1 MRTESIRALSF
12 YYAHFMRAG
21 QDKCI
26 QRKEWLDLGE
36 MCFELYGCR
45 YVQNRTNCRYPIR
58 MVIRSPADLCRAAG
72 HDFVC
77 ARYKGNY
84 RMNDNF
90 ESADVAFWD
99 VDNSGTDDPRKWV
112 TPEKIG
118 RLFSDVAFAITP
130 SRHNMVPKGNEAAR
144 PRFHVFAPIRAETS
158 FRKYGELKARVQ
170 RNFPFFDPNAVDAA
184 RFVYGCKV
192 KPEEVIWHEGKL
204 TIDRFIEDWER
215 THTDLSATTET
226 FYMSPSEAATT
237 KNAAPGNEKP
247 RADSFPGQQRTSSS
261 EPYVIPEGSRNAT
274 LSRYAARVIKRF
286 GDGERAKQLYR
297 KEAARCRPPLSDR
310 ELDSIWKSACRFGT
324 KISSDEDYVSP
335 EQYGADDF
343 DDIGKEEPLN
353 DLRQGKGPPGRAD
366 GAGKPPAGS
375 LKPEDYTD
383 LGQAR
388 ILSREYGEELR
399 YSPAF
404 DYMRYDGTQWQE
416 SGELA
421 VGAEVELTD
430 LQLADA
436 DLLMSKTK
444 KALLDSGATMEEAA
458 EAVRKRKKGMK
469 MGLSEK
475 QMKLYEDYLDAK
487 TYQAFVL
494 DRRNWKY
501 LKAALDTCRPLVQ
514 IDVHDFD
521 KNEFLLNTPSAT
533 YDLRKGLAG
542 RREHRPRDFI
552 TKSTS
557 VDPGEQ
563 GKELWLDAL
572 DKIFLGDKE
581 LIDYVQ
587 RVVGLAAIGKVYIE
601 ALIISYGAGRNG
613 KSTFWNTILHVLGSY
628 SGRLSA
634 DTLTVGCRRNI
645 KPELAE
651 VFGKRLVIA
660 AELEEGQRLNTS
672 IIKQL
677 CSTDDLFVEK
687 KYKAPFSFT
696 PTHTVILYTNHLPR
710 VGATDDGIWRRLIVI
725 PFRAKF
731 EGKSD
736 TKNYGDQLQKCAGPA
751 VLSWIIEG
759 ARKVIDSNFR
769 ITEPEIVRDSIS
781 DYREQNDWLTQF
793 LTACCELTDNPYA
806 EAPSGEL
813 YQKYRDYSLKMG
825 EYTRS
830 TADFYAALDNKGFA
844 KHRTGNGRFIRGLR
858 IRQDDSSNPF
868 LSS

>member
-1 MRTESIRALSF
+1 MRLVLQTANVVSDAKNCLYPNRVE
-12 YYAHFMRAG
+12 AG
-21 QDKCI
+21 DTAELQEAIKKDHVCGEYKKNY
-26 QRKEWLDLGE
+26 RSKEN
-36 MCFELYGCR
+36 F
-45 YVQNRTNCRYPIR
+45 
-58 MVIRSPADLCRAAG
+58 IRSNVAVMDC
-72 HDFVC
+72 D
-77 ARYKGNY
+77 
-84 RMNDNF
+84 NDHSENP
-90 ESADVAFWD
+90 EEWI
-99 VDNSGTDDPRKWV
+99 
-112 TPEKIG
+112 TPEKMKE
-118 RLFSDVAFAITP
+118 LFGDFSYAIAF
-130 SRHNMVPKGNEAAR
+130 SRNHMKVKDGKSER
-144 PRFHVFAPIRAETS
+144 PRFHVYFQIEEITDEKVYA
-158 FRKYGELKARVQ
+158 GLKIAIQ
-170 RNFPFFDPNAVDAA
+170 KQYTFFDDNALDAA
-184 RFVYGCKV
+184 RFIFGADTG
-192 KPEEVIWHEGKL
+192 EVIWHEGKI
-204 TIDRFIEDWER
+204 TIDRFIEDR
-215 THTDLSATTET
+215 DNET
-226 FYMSPSEAATT
+226 L
-237 KNAAPGNEKP
+237 
-247 RADSFPGQQRTSSS
+247 RADSFPGEQRVPSGGS
-261 EPYVIPEGSRNAT
+261 YVIPEGSRNAT

-297 KEAARCRPPLSDR
+297 KEAARCRPPLPNR
-310 ELDSIWKSACRFGT
+310 ELESIWKSACRFRKKVESEEG
-324 KISSDEDYVSP
+324 YVDP
-335 EQYGADDF
+335 DKYGADDF
-343 DDIGKEEPLN
+343 EKVEDIAEGKEEQSGRN
-353 DLRQGKGPPGRAD
+353 TGKGPPANKNNPSGKAD
-366 GAGKPPAGS
+366 RPPAGS

-436 DLLMSKTK
+436 DLLMSKTR

-533 YDLRKGLAG
+533 YDLKKGLAG

-563 GKELWLDAL
+563 GKELWMDAL
-572 DKIFLGDKE
+572 DKIFLGDQE

-587 RVVGLAAIGKVYIE
+587 RVVGLAAIGKVYVE

-696 PTHTVILYTNHLPR
+696 PTHTVILYTNHLPK

-736 TKNYGDQLQKCAGPA
+736 TKNYGDQLQQKAGPA

-759 ARKVIDSNFR
+759 AKKVIDSGFK
-769 ITEPEIVRDSIS
+769 ISEPETVRDSIS
-781 DYREQNDWLTQF
+781 EYREQNDWLTQF
-793 LTACCELTDNPYA
+793 LTECCEVTDNPMF

-813 YQKYRDYSLKMG
+813 YQTYREYSLKMG

-830 TADFYAALDNKGFA
+830 TADFYAALENKGFV
-844 KHRTGNGRFIRGLR
+844 KHRTGNGRFIRGLQ

-868 LSS
+868 LNR

>member
-1 MRTESIRALSF
+1 MTLSF
-12 YYAHFMRAG
+12 CFALIMG
-21 QDKCI
+21 QIIEKDN

-36 MCFELYGCR
+36 MHFELYGCR

-77 ARYKGNY
+77 ARYRDNY

-90 ESADVAFWD
+90 ESSDVAFWD
-99 VDNSGTDDPRKWV
+99 VDNSGVEYSEKWI
-112 TPEKIG
+112 TPDKI
-118 RLFSDVAFAITP
+118 REIFHDVAFAITP
-130 SRHNMVPKGNEAAR
+130 SRHNMIPKGNEAAR

-158 FRKYGELKARVQ
+158 FQKYGELKAKVQ
-170 RNFPFFDPNAVDAA
+170 RHFPFFDPNAIDAA
-184 RFVYGCKV
+184 RFVFGCQI
-192 KPEEVIWHEGKL
+192 KPEEVIWNEGKV
-204 TIDRFIEDWER
+204 TIDQFIEDRE
-215 THTDLSATTET
+215 
-226 FYMSPSEAATT
+226 
-237 KNAAPGNEKP
+237 NEMP
-247 RADSFPGQQRTSSS
+247 RADSFPGEQR
-261 EPYVIPEGSRNAT
+261 EPSGGSYVIPEGSRNAT

-286 GDGERAKQLYR
+286 GEGERAKQLYR
-297 KEAARCRPPLSDR
+297 KEAARCRPPLPDR
-310 ELDSIWKSACRFGT
+310 ELESIWKSACRFRN
-324 KISSDEDYVSP
+324 KVAAEEDYIDP
-335 EQYGADDF
+335 EKYGADDF
-343 DDIGKEEPLN
+343 ENVGDPAERKEEG
-353 DLRQGKGPPGRAD
+353 RERKAGKGPPGSKNDPGSNAD
-366 GAGKPPAGS
+366 RPPAGS

-388 ILSREYGEELR
+388 ILAREYGEELR

-404 DYMRYDGTQWQE
+404 DYMRYDGTQWRE

-436 DLLMSKTK
+436 DLLMSKSK
-444 KALLDSGATMEEAA
+444 KALLDSGASTEEAA
-458 EAVRKRKKGMK
+458 EAVKKMKKGMK
-469 MGLSEK
+469 TGLSEK

-521 KNEFLLNTPSAT
+521 RNEFLLNTPSAT
-533 YDLRKGLAG
+533 YDLRKGIAG

-563 GKELWLDAL
+563 GKKLWLDAL
-572 DKIFLGDKE
+572 NKIFLGDQE

-587 RVVGLAAIGKVYIE
+587 RVVGLAAIGKVYVE

-736 TKNYGDQLQKCAGPA
+736 TKNYGDQLQQKAGPA

-759 ARKVIDSNFR
+759 AKKVIDSNFR
-769 ITEPEIVRDSIS
+769 IREPETVRDSIS
-781 DYREQNDWLTQF
+781 EYREQNDWLTQF
-793 LTACCELTDNPYA
+793 LSACCELTDNPYA

-868 LSS
+868 ESS

>member
-1 MRTESIRALSF
+1 MNCN
-12 YYAHFMRAG
+12 H
-21 QDKCI
+21 
-26 QRKEWLDLGE
+26 RKEWLDLGE

-72 HDFVC
+72 HDLVC
-77 ARYKGNY
+77 ARYKDNY

-90 ESADVAFWD
+90 ESSDAAFWD
-99 VDNSGTDDPRKWV
+99 VDNSGTGDPENWT
-112 TPEKIG
+112 TPDRIVEI
-118 RLFSDVAFAITP
+118 FHDVAFAITP
-130 SRHNMVPKGNEAAR
+130 SRHNMVPKGNETAR

-158 FRKYGELKARVQ
+158 FQKYGELKAKVQ
-170 RNFPFFDPNAVDAA
+170 RCFPFFDPNAVDAA
-184 RFVYGCKV
+184 RFVFGCEV

-204 TIDRFIEDWER
+204 TIDRFIEAWEKK
-215 THTDLSATTET
+215 HET
-226 FYMSPSEAATT
+226 AALIDTAPVNE
-237 KNAAPGNEKP
+237 NAGNEILTFSISVSTTPQEQKDP
-247 RADSFPGQQRTSSS
+247 SGGLF
-261 EPYVIPEGSRNAT
+261 VIPEGSRNAT
-274 LSRYAARVIKRF
+274 LSRYAARAILRF
-286 GDGERAKQLYR
+286 GEGERARQLFL
-297 KEAARCRPPLSDR
+297 KEAARCRPPLPDR
-310 ELDSIWKSACRFGT
+310 ELESIWKSACRFRERV
-324 KISSDEDYVSP
+324 SSEEGYVNP
-335 EQYGADDF
+335 EGYGKDDF
-343 DDIGKEEPLN
+343 ESVEDSAEGKEEQRDRN
-353 DLRQGKGPPGRAD
+353 TGKGPPGHGNNQGSTAD
-366 GAGKPPAGS
+366 RPSAGS

-388 ILSREYGEELR
+388 VLAREYGEELR

-404 DYMRYDGTQWQE
+404 DYMRYDGTQWRE

-436 DLLMSKTK
+436 DLLMSKTRR
-444 KALLDSGATMEEAA
+444 ALLDSGATMEEAA

-469 MGLSEK
+469 TGLSER

-487 TYQAFVL
+487 TYQSFVL

-521 KNEFLLNTPSAT
+521 RNEFLLNTPSAT

-542 RREHRPRDFI
+542 KREHRPGDFI
-552 TKSTS
+552 TKSTA

-572 DKIFLGDKE
+572 DKIFLGDQE

-587 RVVGLAAIGKVYIE
+587 RVVGLAAVGKVYVE

-736 TKNYGDQLQKCAGPA
+736 TKNYGDQLQLKAGPA

-759 ARKVIDSNFR
+759 AKKVIDSGFR
-769 ITEPEIVRDSIS
+769 ISESETVRDSIS
-781 DYREQNDWLTQF
+781 EYREQNDWLTQF
-793 LTACCELTDNPYA
+793 LTECCDITDDPLD
-806 EAPSGEL
+806 EAPSGQL
-813 YQKYRDYSLKMG
+813 YQTYREYSLKMG

-830 TADFYAALDNKGFA
+830 TADFYAALENKGFV
-844 KHRTGNGRFIRGLR
+844 KHRTGNGRFIRGLQ

>member
-1 MRTESIRALSF
+1 M
-12 YYAHFMRAG
+12 H
-21 QDKCI
+21 
-26 QRKEWLDLGE
+26 
-36 MCFELYGCR
+36 FELYGCR

-77 ARYKGNY
+77 ARYRDNY

-90 ESADVAFWD
+90 ESSDVAFWD
-99 VDNSGTDDPRKWV
+99 VDNSGIADPGKWI
-112 TPEKIG
+112 TPDKI
-118 RLFSDVAFAITP
+118 REIFRDVAFAITP
-130 SRHNMVPKGNEAAR
+130 SRHNMIPKGNEAAR

-158 FRKYGELKARVQ
+158 FQKYGELKAKVQ
-170 RNFPFFDPNAVDAA
+170 RHFPFFDPNAVDAA
-184 RFVYGCKV
+184 RFIFGCQI
-192 KPEEVIWHEGKL
+192 KPEEVIWHEGKI
-204 TIDRFIEDWER
+204 TIDRFIEDR
-215 THTDLSATTET
+215 DNET
-226 FYMSPSEAATT
+226 L
-237 KNAAPGNEKP
+237 
-247 RADSFPGQQRTSSS
+247 RADSFPGEQRVPSGGS
-261 EPYVIPEGSRNAT
+261 YVIPEGSRNAT

-297 KEAARCRPPLSDR
+297 KEAARCRPPLPNR
-310 ELDSIWKSACRFGT
+310 ELESIWKSACRFRKKVESEEG
-324 KISSDEDYVSP
+324 YVDP
-335 EQYGADDF
+335 DKYGADDF
-343 DDIGKEEPLN
+343 EKVEDIAEGKEEQSSRN
-353 DLRQGKGPPGRAD
+353 TGKGPPANKNNPSGKAD
-366 GAGKPPAGS
+366 RPPAGS

-533 YDLRKGLAG
+533 YDLKKGLAG

-563 GKELWLDAL
+563 GKELWMDAL
-572 DKIFLGDKE
+572 DKIFLGDQE

-587 RVVGLAAIGKVYIE
+587 RVVGLAAIGKVYVE

-736 TKNYGDQLQKCAGPA
+736 TKNYGDQLQQKAGPA

-759 ARKVIDSNFR
+759 AKKVIDSGFK
-769 ITEPEIVRDSIS
+769 ISEPETVRDSIS
-781 DYREQNDWLTQF
+781 EYREQNDWLTQF
-793 LTACCELTDNPYA
+793 LTECCEVTDNPMF

-813 YQKYRDYSLKMG
+813 YQTYREYSLKMG

-830 TADFYAALDNKGFA
+830 TVDFYAALENKGFV
-844 KHRTGNGRFIRGLR
+844 KHRTGNGRFIRGLQ

-868 LSS
+868 LNR

>member
-1 MRTESIRALSF
+1 MTN
-12 YYAHFMRAG
+12 G
-21 QDKCI
+21 I

-36 MCFELYGCR
+36 MNFEIYGCR

-58 MVIRSPADLCRAAG
+58 MVIRSPADLCQAAG

-90 ESADVAFWD
+90 ESSNVAFWD
-99 VDNSGTDDPRKWV
+99 VDNSGIEDSEKWTTPDRICEVFHDV
-112 TPEKIG
+112 T
-118 RLFSDVAFAITP
+118 FAITP
-130 SRHNMVPKGNEAAR
+130 SRHNMVSKGNETAR

-158 FRKYGELKARVQ
+158 FQRYGELKAKVQ
-170 RNFPFFDPNAVDAA
+170 KYFPFFDPNAVDAA
-184 RFVYGCKV
+184 RFVFGCEV

-204 TIDRFIEDWER
+204 TIDRFIEDLER
-215 THTDLSATTET
+215 TQGEVTSQAVLPDVSAG
-226 FYMSPSEAATT
+226 AATPPKRESET
-237 KNAAPGNEKP
+237 ANASEQG
-247 RADSFPGQQRTSSS
+247 SSS
-261 EPYVIPEGSRNAT
+261 SGSSYVIPEGSRNAT
-274 LSRYAARVIKRF
+274 LSRYAARAILRF
-286 GDGERAKQLYR
+286 GEGERARQLFL
-297 KEAARCRPPLSDR
+297 KEAARCRPPLPDR
-310 ELDSIWKSACRFGT
+310 ELESIWKSACRFRA
-324 KISSDEDYVSP
+324 KVSSEEGYIDPDK
-335 EQYGADDF
+335 YGADDF
-343 DDIGKEEPLN
+343 EKVEDIAEGKEEQSGRN
-353 DLRQGKGPPGRAD
+353 TGKGPPANKNNPSGKAD
-366 GAGKPPAGS
+366 RPPAGS

-436 DLLMSKTK
+436 DLLMSKTR

-533 YDLRKGLAG
+533 YDLKKGLAG

-563 GKELWLDAL
+563 GKELWMDAL
-572 DKIFLGDKE
+572 DKIFLGDQE

-587 RVVGLAAIGKVYIE
+587 RVVGLAAIGKVYVE
-601 ALIISYGAGRNG
+601 ALIIPYGAGRNG

-736 TKNYGDQLQKCAGPA
+736 TKNYGDQLQQKAGPA

-759 ARKVIDSNFR
+759 AKKVIDSGFK
-769 ITEPEIVRDSIS
+769 ISEPETVRDSIS
-781 DYREQNDWLTQF
+781 EYREQNDWLTQF
-793 LTACCELTDNPYA
+793 LTECCEVTDNPMF

-813 YQKYRDYSLKMG
+813 YQTYREYSLKMG

-830 TADFYAALDNKGFA
+830 TADFYAALENKGFV
-844 KHRTGNGRFIRGLR
+844 KHRTGNGRFIRGLQ
-858 IRQDDSSNPF
+858 IKQDDSSNPF
-868 LSS
+868 LNR

>member
-1 MRTESIRALSF
+1 MS
-12 YYAHFMRAG
+12 
-21 QDKCI
+21 
-26 QRKEWLDLGE
+26 
-36 MCFELYGCR
+36 FELYGCR

-90 ESADVAFWD
+90 QSADVAFWD
-99 VDNSGTDDPRKWV
+99 VDNSETDDPGKWI

-130 SRHNMVPKGNEAAR
+130 SRHNMVPKGNESAR
-144 PRFHVFAPIRAETS
+144 PRFHMFAPIRAETS
-158 FRKYGELKARVQ
+158 FRKYGDLKARVQ

-192 KPEEVIWHEGKL
+192 KQEEVIWHEGKL
-204 TIDRFIEDWER
+204 TIDQFIEGWER
-215 THTDLSATTET
+215 THGDFSAATET
-226 FYMSPSEAATT
+226 FKRSSSEAVAIRNTATE
-237 KNAAPGNEKP
+237 NEMP
-247 RADSFPGQQRTSSS
+247 RADSFQGQQRTTSN

-324 KISSDEDYVSP
+324 KISSDEDYISP

-343 DDIGKEEPLN
+343 DDIGKEEPSSE
-353 DLRQGKGPPGRAD
+353 LRQGKGPPGKAC
-366 GAGKPPAGS
+366 GAEKPPAGS

-388 ILSREYGEELR
+388 VLSREYGEELR
-399 YSPAF
+399 YSPAL
-404 DYMRYDGTQWQE
+404 DYMRYDGTQWRE

-430 LQLADA
+430 LQMADA

-444 KALLDSGATMEEAA
+444 KALLDSGASMEEAA
-458 EAVRKRKKGMK
+458 EAVKKMKKGMK
-469 MGLSEK
+469 TGLSEK
-475 QMKLYEDYLDAK
+475 QMRLYEDYLDAK
-487 TYQAFVL
+487 TYQSFIL

-533 YDLRKGLAG
+533 YDLRKGIEG

-572 DKIFLGDKE
+572 DKIFLGDQE

-731 EGKSD
+731 EGKFD

-868 LSS
+868 ESG

>member
-1 MRTESIRALSF
+1 M
-12 YYAHFMRAG
+12 
-21 QDKCI
+21 
-26 QRKEWLDLGE
+26 GE
-36 MCFELYGCR
+36 MSFELYGCR

-77 ARYKGNY
+77 ARYRDNY

-90 ESADVAFWD
+90 ESSDVAFWD
-99 VDNSGTDDPRKWV
+99 VDNSGIADPGKWI
-112 TPEKIG
+112 TPDKI
-118 RLFSDVAFAITP
+118 REIFRDVAFAITP
-130 SRHNMVPKGNEAAR
+130 SRHNMIPKGNEAAR

-158 FRKYGELKARVQ
+158 FQKYGELKAKVQ
-170 RNFPFFDPNAVDAA
+170 RHFPFFDPNAVDAA
-184 RFVYGCKV
+184 RFIFGCQI
-192 KPEEVIWHEGKL
+192 KPEEVIWHEGKI
-204 TIDRFIEDWER
+204 TIDRFIEDR
-215 THTDLSATTET
+215 DNET
-226 FYMSPSEAATT
+226 L
-237 KNAAPGNEKP
+237 
-247 RADSFPGQQRTSSS
+247 RADSFPGEQRVPSGGS
-261 EPYVIPEGSRNAT
+261 YVIPEGSRNAT

-297 KEAARCRPPLSDR
+297 KEAARCRPPLPNR
-310 ELDSIWKSACRFGT
+310 ELESIWKSACRFRKKVESEEG
-324 KISSDEDYVSP
+324 YVDP
-335 EQYGADDF
+335 DKYGADDF
-343 DDIGKEEPLN
+343 EKVEDIAEGKEEQSGRN
-353 DLRQGKGPPGRAD
+353 TGKGPPANKNNPSGKAD
-366 GAGKPPAGS
+366 RPPAGS

-436 DLLMSKTK
+436 DLLMSKTR

-533 YDLRKGLAG
+533 YDLKKGLAG

-563 GKELWLDAL
+563 GKELWMDAL
-572 DKIFLGDKE
+572 DKIFLGDQE

-587 RVVGLAAIGKVYIE
+587 RVVGLAAIGKVYVE

-696 PTHTVILYTNHLPR
+696 PTHTVILYTNHLPK

-736 TKNYGDQLQKCAGPA
+736 TKNYGDQLQQKAGPA

-759 ARKVIDSNFR
+759 AKKVIDSGFK
-769 ITEPEIVRDSIS
+769 ISEPETVRDSIS
-781 DYREQNDWLTQF
+781 EYREQNDWLTQF
-793 LTACCELTDNPYA
+793 LTECCEVTDNPMF

-813 YQKYRDYSLKMG
+813 YQTYREYSLKMG

-830 TADFYAALDNKGFA
+830 TADFYAALENKGFV
-844 KHRTGNGRFIRGLR
+844 KHRTGNGRFIRGLQ

-868 LSS
+868 LNR

>member
-1 MRTESIRALSF
+1 
-12 YYAHFMRAG
+12 
-21 QDKCI
+21 
-26 QRKEWLDLGE
+26 

-45 YVQNRTNCRYPIR
+45 YVQNRANCRYPIR
-58 MVIRSPADLCRAAG
+58 MVIRSPADICRAVG

-77 ARYKGNY
+77 ARYKDNY

-99 VDNSGTDDPRKWV
+99 VDNSGTDDPGKWI

-118 RLFSDVAFAITP
+118 ELFSDVAFAITP
-130 SRHNMVPKGNEAAR
+130 SRHNMIPKGNESAR

-170 RNFPFFDPNAVDAA
+170 RSFSFFDPNAVDAA

-192 KPEEVIWHEGKL
+192 RQEEVIWHEGKL
-204 TIDRFIEDWER
+204 TIDQFIENWER
-215 THTDLSATTET
+215 IHGCLSPATKT
-226 FYMSPSEAATT
+226 FNMPSSENVTTGNATSG
-237 KNAAPGNEKP
+237 KEMP
-247 RADSFPGQQRTSSS
+247 RAGSFPGQQRTSSS

-297 KEAARCRPPLSDR
+297 KEAARCRPPLSDQ

-324 KISSDEDYVSP
+324 KIFSDEDYVSP

-343 DDIGKEEPLN
+343 DDIGKEEPSNGLT
-353 DLRQGKGPPGRAD
+353 QGKGPPGRA
-366 GAGKPPAGS
+366 GSVGEASSKPPEKPPAGS

-388 ILSREYGEELR
+388 VLSREYGEELR
-399 YSPAF
+399 YSPAL
-404 DYMRYDGTQWQE
+404 DYMRYDGTQWRE

-430 LQLADA
+430 LQMADA

-444 KALLDSGATMEEAA
+444 KALLDSGASMEEAA
-458 EAVRKRKKGMK
+458 EAVKKMKKGMK
-469 MGLSEK
+469 TGLSEK

-487 TYQAFVL
+487 TYQSFVL

-533 YDLRKGLAG
+533 YDLRKGLEG

-572 DKIFLGDKE
+572 DKIFLGDQE

-868 LSS
+868 ESG

>member
-1 MRTESIRALSF
+1 MKSSN
-12 YYAHFMRAG
+12 
-21 QDKCI
+21 

-36 MCFELYGCR
+36 MSFELYGCR

-58 MVIRSPADLCRAAG
+58 MVIRSPADLCRVAG

-77 ARYKGNY
+77 ARYKDNY

-90 ESADVAFWD
+90 ESSDVAFWD
-99 VDNSGTDDPRKWV
+99 VDNSGIDDPGRWI
-112 TPEKIG
+112 TPDRIG
-118 RLFSDVAFAITP
+118 EIFHDVAFAVTP
-130 SRHNMVPKGNEAAR
+130 SRHNMLPKGNETAR

-158 FRKYGELKARVQ
+158 FQKYGELKAKVQ
-170 RNFPFFDPNAVDAA
+170 RHFPFFDLNAVDAA
-184 RFVYGCKV
+184 RFVFGCEI

-204 TIDRFIEDWER
+204 TIDRFIEER
-215 THTDLSATTET
+215 EKTNGFMIPENAST
-226 FYMSPSEAATT
+226 EAAL
-237 KNAAPGNEKP
+237 
-247 RADSFPGQQRTSSS
+247 FPGHEKSSS
-261 EPYVIPEGSRNAT
+261 GDPFVIPEGSRNAT
-274 LSRYAARVIKRF
+274 LSRYAARAIKRF
-286 GDGERAKQLYR
+286 GDGERAKQLFR
-297 KEAARCRPPLSDR
+297 KEAARCRPPLPDR
-310 ELDSIWKSACRFGT
+310 ELKSIWRSACRFAA
-324 KISSDEDYVSP
+324 KLSSAEEYVPP
-335 EQYGADDF
+335 EQYGTDDF
-343 DDIGKEEPLN
+343 DDIGKEEQSHELIK
-353 DLRQGKGPPGRAD
+353 GKEPPE
-366 GAGKPPAGS
+366 KPSAGS

-399 YSPAF
+399 YSSAL
-404 DYMRYDGTQWQE
+404 DYMRYDGTQWRE

-436 DLLMSKTK
+436 DLLMAKAKT
-444 KALLDSGATMEEAA
+444 ALLDSGTSAEEAA
-458 EAVRKRKKGMK
+458 EAVKKMKKGMK
-469 MGLSEK
+469 TGLSEK
-475 QMKLYEDYLDAK
+475 QMKLYEEYLDAK

-521 KNEFLLNTPSAT
+521 KNGFLLNTPSAT
-533 YDLRKGLAG
+533 YDLRKGLEG

-563 GKELWLDAL
+563 GKELWMDAL
-572 DKIFLGDKE
+572 DRIFLGDQE

-587 RVVGLAAIGKVYIE
+587 RVVGLAAIGKVYVE

-736 TKNYGDQLQKCAGPA
+736 TKNYGDQLQQKAGPA

-759 ARKVIDSNFR
+759 AKKVIDSGFR
-769 ITEPEIVRDSIS
+769 ISEPEIVRDSIS
-781 DYREQNDWLTQF
+781 EYREQNDWLTQF
-793 LTACCELTDNPYA
+793 LTECCDITDDPMD

-813 YQKYRDYSLKMG
+813 YQTYREYSLKMG

-830 TADFYAALDNKGFA
+830 TADFYAALENKGFI
-844 KHRTGNGRFIRGLR
+844 KHRTGNGRFIRGLQ

-868 LSS
+868 ERS

>member
-1 MRTESIRALSF
+1 M
-12 YYAHFMRAG
+12 
-21 QDKCI
+21 
-26 QRKEWLDLGE
+26 GE

-77 ARYKGNY
+77 ARYKDNY

-99 VDNSGTDDPRKWV
+99 VDNSGTDDSGKWI

-118 RLFSDVAFAITP
+118 ELFSDVAFAITP
-130 SRHNMVPKGNEAAR
+130 SRHNMVPKGNESAR

-170 RNFPFFDPNAVDAA
+170 RKFPFFDPNAVDAA

-192 KPEEVIWHEGKL
+192 RLEEVIWHEGKL
-204 TIDRFIEDWER
+204 TIDQFIENWER
-215 THTDLSATTET
+215 THVGLSVTTEICD
-226 FYMSPSEAATT
+226 MSPSEDAATRNT
-237 KNAAPGNEKP
+237 VPGNKMP

-310 ELDSIWKSACRFGT
+310 ELDSIWKSACRFGA

-343 DDIGKEEPLN
+343 DDIGKEEPSNGLT
-353 DLRQGKGPPGRAD
+353 QGKGPP
-366 GAGKPPAGS
+366 GKPPAGS

-388 ILSREYGEELR
+388 VLSREYGEELR
-399 YSPAF
+399 YSPAL
-404 DYMRYDGTQWQE
+404 DYMRYDGTQWRE

-430 LQLADA
+430 LQMADA

-444 KALLDSGATMEEAA
+444 KALLDSGTSMEEAA
-458 EAVRKRKKGMK
+458 EAVKKMKKGMK
-469 MGLSEK
+469 TGLSEK

-487 TYQAFVL
+487 TYQSFVL

-533 YDLRKGLAG
+533 YDLRKGLEG

-572 DKIFLGDKE
+572 GKIFLGNQE

-759 ARKVIDSNFR
+759 ARKVIDSNFQ

-868 LSS
+868 ESS